1 MHMPDADKRKLLTR
15 LKRAEGQLAA
25 VRRMVEEDAYCVETL
40 TQISAVRGAL
50 ARAGDVV
57 LRNHI
62 DTCVASA
69 LQSGDTAARSERIDE
84 LMVAFAR
91 FSGRR

>member
-1 MHMPDADKRKLLTR
+1 MHLSPDDQKKLLSR
-15 LKRAEGQLAA
+15 LRRAEGQLAA
-25 VRRMVEEDAYCVETL
+25 VRRMVESHAGCVDTL

-50 ARAGDVV
+50 ARAGDLI

-69 LQSGDTAARSERIDE
+69 IESGNPDEREAQIDA
-84 LMVAFAR
+84 LMGAFVR
-91 FSGRR
+91 YSGR

>member
-1 MHMPDADKRKLLTR
+1 MHLDAAAKKKLLAR

-25 VRRMVEEDAYCVETL
+25 VRRMVEEEAACVDTL
-40 TQISAVRGAL
+40 TQIAAVRGAL

-62 DTCVASA
+62 DTCVAGA
-69 LQSGDTAARSERIDE
+69 IQSGNPAERTERIDE
-84 LMVAFAR
+84 LMGAFAR
-91 FSGRR
+91 YSGR